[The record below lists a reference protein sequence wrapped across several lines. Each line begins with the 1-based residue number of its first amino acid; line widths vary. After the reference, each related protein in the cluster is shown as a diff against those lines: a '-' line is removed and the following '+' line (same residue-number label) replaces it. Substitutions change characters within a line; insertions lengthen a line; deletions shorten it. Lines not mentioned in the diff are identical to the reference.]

1 MDSERA
7 GNEDVIQ
14 ELGPSLRALLEFER
28 FHLQDVDT
36 FQNTSRDP
44 SFDRRYLPQ
53 NCGAIR
59 LPCFWIPRKYLHVYG
74 HYARDAIEFSLVRGE
89 GLEQSVLFP
98 IHPLSL
104 HLYRELLSTTN
115 AREVAADG
123 PCVWAV
129 PTSSVRTFLAWPDSQ
144 PQKAVFLKTSLHSKA
159 FGDRR
164 LHRRK
169 VCSSVGLSGLVT
181 AATAALPE
189 ALRYFPENIGFVPR
203 SMSDSGAIVRSIP
216 REISN
221 NDAYVA
227 PLFALTSERSNGL
240 PLLLRLARNQGL
252 PPLEFMEQVLCA
264 PVARWWLHMAMRHGF
279 IVEAHGQD
287 LLLGLT
293 PDLRSSG
300 QTYYRDFEGLAVDWE
315 LRSHQG
321 LRTPDDMP
329 GAAAWHDTY
338 ASWEYRGSQMLFYKL
353 MLSLS
358 DYLDLVLAPINRSLV
373 TWQQRGLLG
382 QSSIHEDDLAGL
394 FSRYLFDELAKL
406 FNVNPGSCF
415 NVAQSR
421 ARFIGLL
428 LKLRQRLVV
437 GSRAKVTVPH

>member
-1 MDSERA
+1 MNSERE

-28 FHLQDVDT
+28 FHLHDVDT
-36 FQNTSRDP
+36 FQDTSRDP

-53 NCGAIR
+53 NCGAVR
-59 LPCFWIPRKYLHVYG
+59 LPCFWISRKYLHVYG
-74 HYARDAIEFSLVRGE
+74 HCAGDALELNVVRGE
-89 GLEQSVLFP
+89 GLEQSVLLP

-104 HLYRELLSTTN
+104 HLYGEFLSHTN
-115 AREVAADG
+115 AQEVAADG

-164 LHRRK
+164 LHKRK

-189 ALRYFPENIGFVPR
+189 TLRYFPEHIGFVPR

-216 REISN
+216 REIKN
-221 NDAYVA
+221 NDVYVA
-227 PLFALTSERSNGL
+227 PLFALTSQRLDDL
-240 PLLLRLARNQGL
+240 PLLLQLARNQGL
-252 PPLEFMEQVLCA
+252 PTLDFIEQVLCA

-279 IVEAHGQD
+279 ILEAHGQD

-293 PDLRSSG
+293 PDLRPSG
-300 QTYYRDFEGLAVDWE
+300 QIYYRDFEGLAVDWE
-315 LRSHQG
+315 MRSNQG
-321 LRTPDDMP
+321 LRAPDDIP

-338 ASWEYRGSQMLFYKL
+338 ASWEYPGSQMLFYKL
-353 MLSLS
+353 TLSLS
-358 DYLDLVLAPINRSLV
+358 DYLDLVLAPVSQSLV
-373 TWQQRGLLG
+373 TWQQRGLISRL
-382 QSSIHEDDLAGL
+382 STHEDDLAWV
-394 FSRYLFDELAKL
+394 FSRHLFEELAKM

-428 LKLRQRLVV
+428 LKLRQELVI
-437 GSRAKVTVPH
+437 GGRAKVPVPH